1 MDCPNCGGPMILTDH
16 VYRCSP
22 CRGKYLEK
30 LKSPHRLIIET
41 ANEIAIELAM
51 AKGDIDNGEY
61 SKNGN
66 CFVDARKRINV
77 AMELVANIKD
87 ISRSQQGVEPI
98 IVVAEPYSPCP
109 AEKPSHTGS
118 KRLTWSGEHTSG

>member
-1 MDCPNCGGPMILTDH
+1 MDCPNCGGQMILTDH
-16 VYRCSP
+16 IYRCSP

-51 AKGDIDNGEY
+51 ARNKIDIGEDRGLDY
-61 SKNGN
+61 
-66 CFVDARKRINV
+66 FQEARLHINK
-77 AMELVANIKD
+77 AIELAADIKD
-87 ISRSQQGVEPI
+87 ISRSQQGIEPI